1 MNLELFERMDA
12 PELRSYIEFF
22 LGHYRVMDA
31 FWFIYLTE
39 RHGQETAE
47 KINEQVW
54 GRVGGLAAK
63 DIVARFGIQEKGLR
77 GFVRALKYYPWTI
90 LIGYQIEERPDEVI
104 LSVPVCPV
112 QEARLKRGLKEY
124 ACRAMHEAE
133 FVSFARAID
142 PRIHVECRF
151 APPDPHPAEMHCQ
164 WRFYCEGAV

>member
-1 MNLELFERMDA
+1 MNLEFFEQMDA

-22 LGHYRVMDA
+22 LRHYRVMDA

-39 RHGQETAE
+39 KYGQDAAE

-54 GRVGGLAAK
+54 GRIGGMAAK
-63 DIVARFGIQEKGLR
+63 EIVARFGIHEQGLR
-77 GFVRALKYYPWTI
+77 GFVRALPYYPWTI

-104 LSVPVCPV
+104 LCPV

-133 FVSFARAID
+133 FASFAQAID
-142 PRIHVECRF
+142 PRLRVECRF
-151 APPDPHPAEMHCQ
+151 APPGPHPVEMHCQ
-164 WRFYCEGAV
+164 WRFSCKATI